1 MVCIVFNFDD
11 DYLIH
16 SIEVDDFDFEIHS
29 IPFNPMTILS
39 ITISPQAR
47 GLNYVPCCI
56 LSRVWYVCHIPFYD
70 DEDRILF
77 FRPYFNEPLEKILL
91 GRTVRTLGTVVA
103 FSLLCSFLRVTFPK
117 SKIKI
122 SVMHQKQIESKS

>member
-1 MVCIVFNFDD
+1 M
-11 DYLIH
+11 
-16 SIEVDDFDFEIHS
+16 
-29 IPFNPMTILS
+29 
-39 ITISPQAR
+39 SPAAFS
-47 GLNYVPCCI
+47 VE
-56 LSRVWYVCHIPFYD
+56 YVCHIPFYD